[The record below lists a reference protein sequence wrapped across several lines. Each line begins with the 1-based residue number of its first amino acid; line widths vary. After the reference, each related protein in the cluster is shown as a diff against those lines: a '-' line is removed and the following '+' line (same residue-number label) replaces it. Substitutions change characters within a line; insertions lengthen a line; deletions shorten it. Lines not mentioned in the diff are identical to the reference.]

1 MKPPAP
7 VTNTRA
13 EVPNL
18 LSLFQLALQIVSV
31 PILYASASATILKF
45 VHELD
50 RPFEQQNDL
59 VSRFAGAPLLCH
71 LRHSRLTQI
80 EHPGNT
86 KLTNPD
92 F

>member
-50 RPFEQQNDL
+50 RPFEQQNDW
-59 VSRFAGAPLLCH
+59 FQDLLAHPCYATFVIRA
-71 LRHSRLTQI
+71 LRRSSI
-80 EHPGNT
+80 PEIPS
-86 KLTNPD
+86 
-92 F
+92 